1 MTSPGPELW
10 SSLQLA
16 QRLLSNG
23 QRREAFGVACKLAIT
38 DYERADWNDALG
50 TLFTYCEDPE
60 RALRFFERAVDLMPT
75 HPGYQYNLAT
85 AQRMLGFFPA
95 AETTLDTVIALN
107 PGDAD
112 AYYIRSDLR
121 TQTPDKNH
129 VRQLRHLL
137 QSPLESA
144 PKEIMLRFALGKEL
158 EDLERYDEAFQN
170 FKRGCELERGRMRY
184 SVSDD
189 VATLDALIEYHD
201 SSALSRHSSQES
213 DKCIFVVGLPR
224 TGTTLVERIL
234 GGHSKVIPIGES
246 PAFAAETVRA
256 IRTRFGRSFPKLE
269 LARRALEIDA
279 HTLGGDY
286 LHAASPPLAEDQ
298 RFLDKQPLNY
308 LYLGLIRRAL
318 PSARLIVVVR
328 DPLDT
333 CFALYKTLFTGAYP
347 FSYDFSDL
355 ANYYAAW
362 VRLIRHW
369 KSCIGEDLFVVN
381 YEDLVKSP
389 EPVTRALLQHCG
401 LAWES
406 GILDF
411 HNQRAPVTSASAV
424 QVRRPLYISSVGRWR
439 SYAAHLTTLR
449 QLLEQQNVPLRE

>member
-1 MTSPGPELW
+1 MRDIRAAPMSKPTLTMGAFASWRVLGLGDSICGINSEEVPSLRPASQRTRNLPQGDRVTMTSPGPELW

-23 QRREAFGVACKLAIT
+23 QRREAFGIACKLAIT

-224 TGTTLVERIL
+224 TGTTLV
-234 GGHSKVIPIGES
+234 
-246 PAFAAETVRA
+246 
-256 IRTRFGRSFPKLE
+256 
-269 LARRALEIDA
+269 
-279 HTLGGDY
+279 
-286 LHAASPPLAEDQ
+286 
-298 RFLDKQPLNY
+298 
-308 LYLGLIRRAL
+308 
-318 PSARLIVVVR
+318 
-328 DPLDT
+328 
-333 CFALYKTLFTGAYP
+333 
-347 FSYDFSDL
+347 
-355 ANYYAAW
+355 
-362 VRLIRHW
+362 
-369 KSCIGEDLFVVN
+369 
-381 YEDLVKSP
+381 
-389 EPVTRALLQHCG
+389 
-401 LAWES
+401 
-406 GILDF
+406 
-411 HNQRAPVTSASAV
+411 
-424 QVRRPLYISSVGRWR
+424 
-439 SYAAHLTTLR
+439 
-449 QLLEQQNVPLRE
+449 